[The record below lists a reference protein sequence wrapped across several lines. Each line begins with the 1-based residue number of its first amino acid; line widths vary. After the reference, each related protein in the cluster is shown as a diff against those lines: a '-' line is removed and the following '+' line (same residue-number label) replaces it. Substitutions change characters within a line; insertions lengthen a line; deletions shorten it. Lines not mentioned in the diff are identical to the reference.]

1 MPPFALTH
9 IVLALIMSA
18 GTLSTTENEAKTTSA
33 PPQQIISTKGNT
45 PAQMMH
51 NKKPEEPGT
60 SSDASS
66 AVPSNPVKKA
76 AIEKVSDIQTEQNS
90 QQRFKNISASLKS
103 RSAVDN
109 PGQYFPET
117 EVGDNGGYSAPLGL
131 KDESHNDWMK

>member
-1 MPPFALTH
+1 MPPFALTP
-9 IVLALIMSA
+9 IVFALIMSA
-18 GTLSTTENEAKTTSA
+18 GTLSSTDNEAKTTSV
-33 PPQQIISTKGNT
+33 PPQKIISTKGNT
-45 PAQMMH
+45 PSQMM
-51 NKKPEEPGT
+51 NNTKPEEPGR

-76 AIEKVSDIQTEQNS
+76 AIEKVPNGQTEQNS
-90 QQRFKNISASLKS
+90 QQQFKNISASLKS

-117 EVGDNGGYSAPLGL
+117 DVGDNGGYSAPLGL

>member
-1 MPPFALTH
+1 MPPFALTP
-9 IVLALIMSA
+9 IVFALIMSA
-18 GTLSTTENEAKTTSA
+18 GTLSTTDNEAKTTSA
-33 PPQQIISTKGNT
+33 PPQKIIPTKGNT
-45 PAQMMH
+45 PAQMM
-51 NKKPEEPGT
+51 NNTQPEEPGR

-90 QQRFKNISASLKS
+90 QQQFKNISASLKS

-117 EVGDNGGYSAPLGL
+117 DVGDNGGYSAPLGL